1 MTQAWA
7 TKLKVQLLFREE
19 MEAEEEPSMIRS
31 REVRIKLFNFLVKIL
46 FSSNDL
52 SYMLKLHRM

>member
-31 REVRIKLFNFLVKIL
+31 REVMIKLFNFLIKIL

>member
-19 MEAEEEPSMIRS
+19 MEAEEEPSMIKS
-31 REVRIKLFNFLVKIL
+31 REVMIKLFNFLVKIL

>member
-1 MTQAWA
+1 MTQDWA
-7 TKLKVQLLFREE
+7 TRLKVQLLFREE

-31 REVRIKLFNFLVKIL
+31 REVMIKLFNFLVKIL

-52 SYMLKLHRM
+52 SYMLKLYRM

>member
-31 REVRIKLFNFLVKIL
+31 REVMIKLFNFLVKIL
-46 FSSNDL
+46 FSSNEL

>member
-31 REVRIKLFNFLVKIL
+31 REVMIKLFNFLVKIL